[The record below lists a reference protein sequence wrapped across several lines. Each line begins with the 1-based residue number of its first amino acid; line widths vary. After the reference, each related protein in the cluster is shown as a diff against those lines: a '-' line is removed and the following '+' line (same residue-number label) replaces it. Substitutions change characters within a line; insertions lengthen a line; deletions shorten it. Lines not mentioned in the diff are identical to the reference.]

1 MRYQDPFNTPEKVAA
16 LTRCQQQAA
25 TPEEKAEVDA
35 LLQRYTQVQYQL
47 ATVQRRAGL
56 VVGAVALLGRKRYRR
71 LDHVV
76 CPFDNDDFDLVVLGP
91 AHRTASGVGSLHL
104 DDELADVPFV
114 LGRAPNWSLV
124 RGGMLR
130 ESRFL
135 SEPLTELYASYA
147 DDSALPG
154 SAVRCEQEWLHT
166 ERGRNNALL
175 GAIFSYGT
183 WNSIN
188 SLWVPAATPARFGPC
203 GID

>member
-1 MRYQDPFNTPEKVAA
+1 MYYQDPFADPEKAAA
-16 LTRCQQQAA
+16 LTRCQEQLA

-35 LLQRYTQVQYQL
+35 LLQRYTQIQYQL

-56 VVGAVALLGRKRYRR
+56 VVGAVALLGRQRYRR
-71 LDHVV
+71 LDRAV
-76 CPFDNDDFDLVVLGP
+76 CPFDNDEFDLVVLGP
-91 AHRTASGVGSLHL
+91 TSRATSGAGSLPL
-104 DDELADVPFV
+104 DDELAGVPLV

-130 ESRFL
+130 ESRIL
-135 SEPLTELYASYA
+135 SEPLTKLYVSYA

-154 SAVRCEQEWLHT
+154 SASRCEQEWLHT
-166 ERGRNNALL
+166 ERGGNNALL

-203 GID
+203 GVD